1 MWTKMCPKC
10 GGDLYLRRD
19 IYGKET
25 ICIQCGLI
33 LSSEQEAELLEKL
46 LKEKEQRGAA
56 A

>member
-10 GGDLYLRRD
+10 GGDFYVRQD
-19 IYGKET
+19 IYGKEV

-33 LSSEQEAELLEKL
+33 LSPEQGAELLKKL
-46 LKEKEQRGAA
+46 LKEKERKRAA